1 MRTHAA
7 VKENQIHA
15 ALSKWLDGEKLL
27 YLHSRTDKRTSQTLG
42 DPDYC
47 IVHCGRCIFIE
58 LKVTGNKLSVAQVER
73 IADLRANGNEVHVC
87 YSLETAVEAV
97 RAWCGI
103 VTPDQS
109 NAATES
115 LATPEVA
122 SVHPLKDQLGHPFFI
137 LPVLGV
143 DWLCSGQWW
152 PGGVFSM
159 VRVATDQDRRIYA
172 RK

>member
-1 MRTHAA
+1 M
-7 VKENQIHA
+7 KESQIHQ
-15 ALSKWLDGEKLL
+15 ALSKWLDSEKLL
-27 YLHSRTDKRTSQTLG
+27 YIHSRTDRKTSQTLG
-42 DPDYC
+42 DPDF
-47 IVHCGRCIFIE
+47 IVWHCGRAIGVEI
-58 LKVTGNKLSVAQVER
+58 KVVGNKLSVAQVER

-87 YSLETAVEAV
+87 YSLEAAIEAV

-122 SVHPLKDQLGHPFFI
+122 SVHPLKDQLGQPFFI
-137 LPVLGV
+137 LSVLGR
-143 DWLCSGQWW
+143 DWLCSGQFWA
-152 PGGVFSM
+152 GGEFCK
-159 VRVATDQDRRIYA
+159 VREATCQDLRIYP

>member
-1 MRTHAA
+1 M
-7 VKENQIHA
+7 KESQIHQ
-15 ALSKWLDGEKLL
+15 ALSKWLDSEKLL
-27 YLHSRTDKRTSQTLG
+27 YIHSRTDKRTSQTLG

-87 YSLETAVEAV
+87 YSLEAAIEAV

-109 NAATES
+109 NAATEP
-115 LATPEVA
+115 LATPEVPPA
-122 SVHPLKDQLGHPFFI
+122 RPLKDQLGHPFFI
-137 LPVLGV
+137 LSVLGR
-143 DWLCSGQWW
+143 DWLCSGQFWA
-152 PGGVFSM
+152 GGEFCK
-159 VRVATDQDRRIYA
+159 VREATCQDLRIYP

>member
-1 MRTHAA
+1 MS
-7 VKENQIHA
+7 ESQIHRA
-15 ALSKWLDGEKLL
+15 FSKWLDGEKLL
-27 YLHSRTDKRTSQTLG
+27 YIHSRTDRKTSQTLG
-42 DPDYC
+42 DPDF
-47 IVHCGRCIFIE
+47 IVWHCGRAIGVEI
-58 LKVTGNKLSVAQVER
+58 KVVGNKLSVAQVER

-87 YSLETAVEAV
+87 YSLEAAIEAV

-109 NAATES
+109 NAATEP
-115 LATPEVA
+115 LATPKEA
-122 SVHPLKDQLGHPFFI
+122 SVPPLKDQLGNPFFI

-159 VRVATDQDRRIYA
+159 VRVATDQDKRIYA